1 MNLRKNISWSILG
14 KVFITTSGFILY
26 SILGRNLTKTDFGE
40 FSYIMSIII
49 PSIGFMTFG
58 MGLISSKL
66 LPSQNNNSIHKSFL
80 LQTFLIVSLFSL
92 IISYNINNYFNF
104 VSKDIFHLIFS
115 ITFLSACLRIAT
127 DYFRSIGMFHIFSI
141 FNSIGTGGG
150 LLVWA
155 IFISLVTYLLFQTNL
170 NINTIFYSLLFSCFI
185 SIFTLSILYFK
196 KVKKSFQNFKFTTLK
211 SVKYQ
216 NFFFICLSL
225 MIITTSRVLD
235 ESIFIWIA
243 KYHLTLED
251 VAIFAIVFKII
262 SIIYIPLSVI
272 DISTPQ
278 MISTYIQQKNKL
290 KLENFIREI
299 SLYRFLAGLI
309 CMLLVVLFSKL
320 LINII
325 FGEKYIYVY
334 NLVNI
339 TALSLILRISLGP
352 CPQILLLTNNHNLII
367 YLRVILFSF
376 ITIFCF
382 LKNITFNEI
391 VILIIAYRIFF
402 DIICFVL
409 VKKKIGINTIPSFN
423 FNHKKFRYE

>member
-170 NINTIFYSLLFSCFI
+170 NINTIFVSRFNRNI
-185 SIFTLSILYFK
+185 
-196 KVKKSFQNFKFTTLK
+196 N
-211 SVKYQ
+211 
-216 NFFFICLSL
+216 
-225 MIITTSRVLD
+225 SRV
-235 ESIFIWIA
+235 
-243 KYHLTLED
+243 
-251 VAIFAIVFKII
+251 V
-262 SIIYIPLSVI
+262 
-272 DISTPQ
+272 
-278 MISTYIQQKNKL
+278 
-290 KLENFIREI
+290 R
-299 SLYRFLAGLI
+299 
-309 CMLLVVLFSKL
+309 
-320 LINII
+320 
-325 FGEKYIYVY
+325 
-334 NLVNI
+334 
-339 TALSLILRISLGP
+339 
-352 CPQILLLTNNHNLII
+352 
-367 YLRVILFSF
+367 
-376 ITIFCF
+376 
-382 LKNITFNEI
+382 TF
-391 VILIIAYRIFF
+391 V
-402 DIICFVL
+402 
-409 VKKKIGINTIPSFN
+409 
-423 FNHKKFRYE
+423 